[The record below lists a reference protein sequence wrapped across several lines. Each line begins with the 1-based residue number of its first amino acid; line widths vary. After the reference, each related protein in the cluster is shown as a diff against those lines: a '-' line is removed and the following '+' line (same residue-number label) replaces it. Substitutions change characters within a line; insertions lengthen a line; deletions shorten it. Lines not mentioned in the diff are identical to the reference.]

1 MTDELV
7 HMALFKEDEIDA
19 AAEAVDR
26 LRSLGVKDEE
36 ISVISGVPFSEKILG
51 RPMPWTNIP
60 LIGLSG
66 AVLGILLSL
75 ALNIGTPL
83 LYPIQS
89 GGMALIPIPPT
100 IVLTF
105 ELGMLGLMISTFLG
119 VLVETLAPSYGPKG
133 SHPSISDGKIGVLF
147 TIHSTLDQQVH
158 AQMTQLGAEMVHHTE
173 FNGEIVRRP
182 TTTQEKNEDN
192 TARGR
197 R

>member
-1 MTDELV
+1 MADELV
-7 HMALFKEDEIDA
+7 HMALFKEDDIDA

-89 GGMALIPIPPT
+89 GGMPLIPIPPT

-133 SHPSISDGKIGVLF
+133 SHRAISDGKIGVLF
-147 TIHSTLDQQVH
+147 TIHANLDQQVH
-158 AQMTQLGAEMVHHTE
+158 SQMTQLGAEMVHHSE

-182 TTTQEKNEDN
+182 ATKPVESKNK
-192 TARGR
+192 TAQGR